1 MEENKH
7 GREFLRD
14 ATMLRYLPIAVSQF
28 DVNGALMCQNPEAC
42 RVFGTPRDSTID
54 VKHDQDPSSTTTQL
68 PKTNQKPAI
77 PDTLDTEYLDIRTSS
92 QVALNSKESIP
103 QQRLDVKKNNKED
116 DMRTSPSHFLDRFVE
131 RSVGLKILEQIQAG
145 NDVNVEALVKT
156 KAGPVWNALHAR
168 LGKDAESK
176 DPIILYTARDI
187 SDIVKA
193 KKETELNLERAEFFA
208 IMAHEIRTPLFQ
220 VTGFIDLLDETS
232 LSREQQN
239 YIDQLKPSL
248 TSLMTVIN
256 DVVDYSKLEAGKMKL
271 NIVPFEPRAVLE
283 GSFEVFKPSLEE
295 KGLQFKASFE
305 TGIPVELMGDPN
317 RFRQIMLNLLQNAVK
332 FTYRGSIEASVSV
345 VEDDNL
351 GRIVLK
357 IAVKDTGIGID
368 SDHLASIFR
377 KYNQAEPTIATA
389 YGGTGLGLSICKSL
403 VDSMGGSIGVD
414 STVGK
419 GSTFWFQIP
428 FTQPKYDAQ
437 PPGEDAES
445 KEDKMKF
452 RILVAEDN
460 KVSQK
465 LISKMLSR
473 LGHKATVVEN
483 GEEAVK
489 EVQKQEYDLVLMDIQ
504 MPVMDVS
511 WLQQSRVCYHWGNL
525 CFC

>member
-7 GREFLRD
+7 GRECLRD

-28 DVNGALMCQNPEAC
+28 DVDGALMCQNPEAC

-54 VKHDQDPSSTTTQL
+54 VKHDQYPSSTTTQL
-68 PKTNQKPAI
+68 AKTNQKPSVEEENVQAI
-77 PDTLDTEYLDIRTSS
+77 SDTLDMEYLDTRTSS
-92 QVALNSKESIP
+92 QAALNRKESTP
-103 QQRLDVKKNNKED
+103 QQRLDVEKNNERD
-116 DMRTSPSHFLDRFVE
+116 DMRTTPSHFLDRFVE
-131 RSVGLKILEQIQAG
+131 RSAGLKILEQIQAG
-145 NDVNVEALVKT
+145 KDVNVEALVKT

-168 LGKDAESK
+168 LGKDSESK

-317 RFRQIMLNLLQNAVK
+317 RLRQIMLNLLQNAVK
-332 FTYRGSIEASVSV
+332 FTYRGSIEASMSM

-377 KYNQAEPTIATA
+377 KYNQAEPAIATA

-428 FTQPKYDAQ
+428 FTHPKYDAQ
-437 PPGEDAES
+437 PPGEDLES

-473 LGHKATVVEN
+473 LGHEATVVEN

-489 EVQKQEYDLVLMDIQ
+489 EVQKQKYDLVLMDIQ

-511 WLQQSRVCYHWGNL
+511 WL
-525 CFC
+525 